1 MPKKTININDDL
13 DVKIKE
19 YVKKYNMTYTSLLT
33 IALVKYFDS
42 LEMNDKVKK
51 ALMEIMK
58 HEQDDSPKIW
68 RRSDTTKSSK

>member
-58 HEQDDSPKIW
+58 HEQDDSPKI
-68 RRSDTTKSSK
+68 

>member
-1 MPKKTININDDL
+1 MPKKTININDDR

-58 HEQDDSPKIW
+58 HEQDDSPKI
-68 RRSDTTKSSK
+68 